1 MFEELSELDNVPLME
16 RLKHK
21 AKLIK
26 SLDDLWLSISANK
39 RAYPKGFEKVSVR
52 SLMKD
57 FKKGLK
63 VIDKKNPVFIEMPS
77 LKKVGTDGYVK
88 KVYELQNDSSADDN
102 IEVRL
107 PNAPNYPMIED
118 KI

>member
-1 MFEELSELDNVPLME
+1 MFEDLNEIDNVPLME

-26 SLDDLWLSISANK
+26 GLDEIWLSLSANRK
-39 RAYPKGFEKVSVR
+39 AYPKGFEKTSVK
-52 SLMKD
+52 SLMRD

-77 LKKVGTDGYVK
+77 LKKAGPDGYVK
-88 KVYELQNDSSADDN
+88 KEYSLPDKNTGDEV

-107 PNAPNYPMIED
+107 PPNSDIKYIGN
-118 KI
+118 

>member
-1 MFEELSELDNVPLME
+1 MFEELSEIDNVPLME

-26 SLDDLWLSISANK
+26 GLDELWLSISANK
-39 RAYPKGFEKVSVR
+39 RAYPKGFEKYAVK

-57 FKKGLK
+57 FKKGIK
-63 VIDKKNPVFIEMPS
+63 VIDKKNPVYIEMPT
-77 LKKVGTDGYVK
+77 LKKVNTDGYVK
-88 KVYELQNDSSADDN
+88 RVYDLPSENSADDD

-107 PNAPNYPMIED
+107 PSAPNYPMIENT
-118 KI
+118 

>member
-1 MFEELSELDNVPLME
+1 MFEELSDLDNVPLME

-21 AKLIK
+21 AKLIR

-39 RAYPKGFEKVSVR
+39 RAYPKGFEKTSVK

-63 VIDKKNPVFIEMPS
+63 VIDKKNPVFIEMPT
-77 LKKVGTDGYVK
+77 LKKAGTDGYVK
-88 KVYELQNDSSADDN
+88 KVYELQNDNSADEN
-102 IEVRL
+102 IEIRL
-107 PNAPNYPMIED
+107 PNVDYPLIED
-118 KI
+118 GNK

>member
-1 MFEELSELDNVPLME
+1 MFDELSEIDNVPLME

-26 SLDDLWLSISANK
+26 SMDELWLSISANK
-39 RAYPKGFEKVSVR
+39 RAYPKGFERTSVK

-63 VIDKKNPVFIEMPS
+63 VIDKKNPVFIEMPT
-77 LKKVGTDGYVK
+77 LKKAGTDGYVK
-88 KVYELQNDSSADDN
+88 KDYALPDGNADEV

-107 PNAPNYPMIED
+107 PPTSDIKYIEN
-118 KI
+118 K

>member
-1 MFEELSELDNVPLME
+1 MFDELSEIDNVPLME

-26 SLDDLWLSISANK
+26 SMDELWLSISANK
-39 RAYPKGFEKVSVR
+39 RAYPKGFERTSVK

-63 VIDKKNPVFIEMPS
+63 VIDKKNPVFIEMPT
-77 LKKVGTDGYVK
+77 LKKAGTNGYVTK
-88 KVYELQNDSSADDN
+88 DYELPNGNPDEV

-107 PNAPNYPMIED
+107 PPTSDIKYLEN
-118 KI
+118 K

>member
-1 MFEELSELDNVPLME
+1 MFEEFDEIDNVPLME

-21 AKLIK
+21 AKLIN
-26 SLDDLWLSISANK
+26 SLDKLWLSISANRK
-39 RAYPKGFEKVSVR
+39 AYPSGFEKAVVK

-77 LKKVGTDGYVK
+77 LKQVGKKAGYTK
-88 KVYELQNDSSADDN
+88 KVYDNPELNSGDEN
-102 IEVRL
+102 IDVRL
-107 PNAPNYPMIED
+107 PNIPDLPMIEG
-118 KI
+118 

>member
-1 MFEELSELDNVPLME
+1 MFEELSEIDNVPLME

-26 SLDDLWLSISANK
+26 GLDDLWLSISANK
-39 RAYPKGFEKVSVR
+39 RAYPKGFEKVTIR

-57 FKKGLK
+57 YKKGLK
-63 VIDKKNPVFIEMPS
+63 VIDKKNPVFIEMPT
-77 LKKVGTDGYVK
+77 LKKAGTDGYTK
-88 KVYELQNDSSADDN
+88 KEYAIANKMSSDEE

-107 PNAPNYPMIED
+107 PPTSDIKYIENG
-118 KI
+118 

>member
-39 RAYPKGFEKVSVR
+39 RAYPKGFEKYAVK

-63 VIDKKNPVFIEMPS
+63 VIDQKNPVFIEMPA
-77 LKKVGTDGYVK
+77 LKKAGTDGYVK
-88 KVYELQNDSSADDN
+88 KVYELPSENSGDEN

>member
-1 MFEELSELDNVPLME
+1 MFEELSEIDNVPLME

-26 SLDDLWLSISANK
+26 SLDELWLSISANK
-39 RAYPKGFEKVSVR
+39 RAYPKGFERTSVK

-63 VIDKKNPVFIEMPS
+63 VIDKKNPVFIEMPT
-77 LKKVGTDGYVK
+77 LKKAGTDGYVK
-88 KVYELQNDSSADDN
+88 KDYSLPNGNPDEV

-107 PNAPNYPMIED
+107 PPTSDIKYIENG
-118 KI
+118 

>member
-1 MFEELSELDNVPLME
+1 MFEELNELDNVPLME

-26 SLDDLWLSISANK
+26 SLDELWLSISANK
-39 RAYPKGFEKVSVR
+39 RAYPKGFEKVSVK

-57 FKKGLK
+57 FKKGLR

-77 LKKVGTDGYVK
+77 LQKAGIDGYVK
-88 KVYELQNDSSADDN
+88 KVYDTKTSLTDEN

-107 PNAPNYPMIED
+107 PNIPENLYIED
-118 KI
+118 KK